1 MYNVTCNKIVN
12 ILQWHMVN
20 MTYQILEQLMEQWV
34 YGLISAIKDK
44 NFKQKILLVMLKK
57 EMVKKNNNKT
67 VSLNYLRSAK
77 WLKKLL
83 LLKF

>member
-1 MYNVTCNKIVN
+1 
-12 ILQWHMVN
+12 
-20 MTYQILEQLMEQWV
+20 MEQWV

-67 VSLNYLRSAK
+67 VSLNYLRLAK